1 VNKIIVQNYDMRSES
16 WLDGYE
22 QRKICRANTEVKGS
36 SLTRRDSIEG
46 RKIKMRETGD
56 VFKRITKS

>member
-1 VNKIIVQNYDMRSES
+1 MRSES